1 MKFVKKEG
9 DASLSYYYC
18 NIILAGERLIF
29 LFAFPIIIIIL
40 MVCIQKTWIFSFL
53 LLIQNYVYEM
63 CVNLNSSVIRQKG
76 ESQNGCFKKLKHGK
90 FSEKRIFLTP
100 WYAHVRVHIKG

>member
-29 LFAFPIIIIIL
+29 LFAFPIIIVIL

-63 CVNLNSSVIRQKG
+63 CVNLNSSVIRQKS